1 MFCHAGLSR
10 RMLKFSR
17 IVFYRS
23 KVRGMN
29 YSFSEAT
36 TKNFT
41 VDSLSSDKLQFVSV
55 DHILTNVSS
64 SLRTGARAM
73 LCNFSSDVMRLLR
86 IIF

>member
-1 MFCHAGLSR
+1 MFCHAGLSC

-23 KVRGMN
+23 KFRGMN

-55 DHILTNVSS
+55 DHITNVSS
-64 SLRTGARAM
+64 SLRTGARAI